1 MTQSSPA
8 KKPRDP
14 FSAPNR
20 RQPKQKRSVTTVK
33 QILEAA
39 IKLLELG
46 GFEAITMQAI
56 AKEAGVNIATAYSYF
71 PNKHQLL
78 ARLAKDQIDERL
90 DVLSRMLADVAAA
103 PDWVSAFGATLHD
116 LLDLRRRQ
124 RGSVALRQ
132 ALHASPD
139 LWAIDQ
145 EGNRRAAI
153 LVGDVLRQR
162 ASPSLHSTADIRG
175 RLIAECVTAS
185 LDLAQS
191 CPEDEAS
198 HYVEELVD
206 LVARYLEDPP
216 PTLA

>member
-1 MTQSSPA
+1 MTQPA
-8 KKPRDP
+8 TSQKPRDP

-39 IKLLELG
+39 IKLLEVG

-78 ARLAKDQIDERL
+78 ASLATDQINARL
-90 DVLSRMLADVAAA
+90 GALEKILADVVAA
-103 PDWVSAFGATLHD
+103 PDWVMAFGAALRD
-116 LLDLRRRQ
+116 LSSLRRRQ

-139 LWAIDQ
+139 LWVIDQ
-145 EGNRRAAI
+145 EGNRKAAI
-153 LVGDVLRQR
+153 LVADVLRQR
-162 ASPSLHSTADIRG
+162 ASPSLHSTADISG

-191 CPEDEAS
+191 YPEDEAAQ
-198 HYVEELVD
+198 YIEELVV
-206 LVARYLEDPP
+206 LVVRYLGAYQEN
-216 PTLA
+216 

>member
-1 MTQSSPA
+1 MTRPSIT
-8 KKPRDP
+8 KKSRDP
-14 FSAPNR
+14 LAAPNR
-20 RQPKQKRSVTTVK
+20 RKPKQKRSVTTVK

-39 IKLLELG
+39 IKLLEIG

-56 AKEAGVNIATAYSYF
+56 ADEAGVNIATAYSYF

-78 ARLAKDQIDERL
+78 ARLAEDQINARL
-90 DVLSRMLADVAAA
+90 DVLARMLADVAAA

-116 LLDLRRRQ
+116 LFDMRRRQ
-124 RGSVALRQ
+124 RGSVALRR

-145 EGNRRAAI
+145 DGNRKAAI

-162 ASPSLHSTADIRG
+162 SSPGLHSSTDIRG
-175 RLIAECVTAS
+175 RIIAECVTAS

-191 CPEDEAS
+191 CPEDKAA
-198 HYVEELVD
+198 HYIEELVV
-206 LVARYLEDPP
+206 LMQRYLQEPP
-216 PTLA
+216 SNMA